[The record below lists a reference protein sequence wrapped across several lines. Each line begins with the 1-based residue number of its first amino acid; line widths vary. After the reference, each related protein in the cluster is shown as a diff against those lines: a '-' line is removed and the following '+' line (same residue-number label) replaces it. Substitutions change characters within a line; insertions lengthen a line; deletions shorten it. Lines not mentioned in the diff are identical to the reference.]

1 MTPRRKAALG
11 LHALAHEIATGER
24 PVTGV
29 RYYIPPAGSR
39 LYPVPVLPEAVH
51 DALCPSTAVNLTD
64 EAEHV
69 HVCDECKLAV
79 EDAA

>member
-1 MTPRRKAALG
+1 MTHRSKTALG
-11 LHALAHEIATGER
+11 LHALAHEIATGDR

-29 RYYIPPAGSR
+29 RWYVPQPGTR

-51 DALCPSTAVNLTD
+51 DALCPSTAVNLEDPT
-64 EAEHV
+64 EHV
-69 HVCDECKLAV
+69 HICDECKLAV